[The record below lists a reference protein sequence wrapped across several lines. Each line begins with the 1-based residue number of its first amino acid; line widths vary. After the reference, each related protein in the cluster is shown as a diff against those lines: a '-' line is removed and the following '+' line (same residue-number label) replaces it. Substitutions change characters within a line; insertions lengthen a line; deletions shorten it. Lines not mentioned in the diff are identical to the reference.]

1 MIASLSGKV
10 TMVRLD
16 ALVLEVAGVGYLIY
30 ATPTTLASV
39 REGAQATLTTS
50 LVVRED
56 SLTLFG
62 FADGED
68 RTMFELVQTV
78 SGVGPRLALAILAV
92 HTGDSLRLALVSGDV
107 KALTRVPGIG
117 PKVAQRMLLELSNKV
132 SAPVAGG
139 ASAVADTADHRDQ
152 VSDALVTLGWN
163 AKVAAQAVDQ
173 VLAGS
178 GATLVAVAAV
188 PGTLRA
194 ALKILGGQRG

>member
-62 FADGED
+62 FADAED

-173 VLAGS
+173 VLADS